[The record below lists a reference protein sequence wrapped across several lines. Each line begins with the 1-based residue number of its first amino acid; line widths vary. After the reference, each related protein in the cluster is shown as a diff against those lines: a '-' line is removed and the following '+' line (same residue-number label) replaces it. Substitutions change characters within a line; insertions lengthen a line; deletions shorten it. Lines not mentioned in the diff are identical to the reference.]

1 MKQDQKKGVSRVEN
15 EKIKNTCQELLEVC
29 VKNGLS
35 ISDMFEVS
43 RAFRKTVEQ
52 QIDTLEHNTVFTV
65 SSDLNAQE

>member
-1 MKQDQKKGVSRVEN
+1 MQN

-52 QIDTLEHNTVFTV
+52 QIDTLEHNTTFTV
-65 SSDLNAQE
+65 SSDLNIQG